1 MAVVNKISKEPVEV
15 IYASPSVEVLYKE
28 YSILINLFY
37 EYADKNH
44 IDRENIQVNEK
55 LLGDILV
62 RVDKRQDY
70 FLIYHDT
77 HINEFKKS
85 ALIAYW
91 IIKFHP
97 FFILDENGEKS
108 SLNVNEGFAAF
119 LCLGSI
125 AEYYKRNNLKLELTE
140 EYRDKFMYAL
150 KYWDLSK
157 ESFMLIV
164 ETLCEKGK
172 K

>member
-15 IYASPSVEVLYKE
+15 MYVSPPDGVLFKE
-28 YSILINLFY
+28 YSILINKFY
-37 EYADKNH
+37 DYAKANH
-44 IDRENIQVNEK
+44 IDRESIKINDK

-70 FLIYHDT
+70 FLIYHDA

-97 FFILDENGEKS
+97 FFILDESGEKS
-108 SLNVNEGFAAF
+108 RLNVNEGFAAF

-125 AEYYKRNNLKLELTE
+125 SEYYRRNKIEFKLSE
-140 EYRDKFMYAL
+140 EYRDKLMYAL